1 MKQSIA
7 FGIEKIGAPCVIVNC
22 KGQDLYFLIDTG
34 SSENH
39 LVEYTYKFFTENYDD
54 VIKDEEG
61 NFVTRGV
68 SGSVEC
74 KKCSFSFFIGRAQ
87 LEDSFVL
94 LPNSEVF
101 IGLSERMG
109 EPLAGILGGRFL
121 KKNGIVIDYGS
132 QCVYTKRRKKGEKAT
147 IIAQEAA

>member
-39 LVEYTYKFFTENYDD
+39 LVEYTYKFFTECYDD

-61 NFVTRGV
+61 NYVTRGV

-74 KKCSFSFFIGRAQ
+74 KKCSFTFSIGRAR
-87 LEDSFVL
+87 LEDSFVV
-94 LPNSEVF
+94 LPNTQVF
-101 IGLSERMG
+101 VGISERLG
-109 EPLAGILGGRFL
+109 EPLAGILGGQFL
-121 KKNGIVIDYGS
+121 KNHGVVIDYGR
-132 QCVYTKRRKKGEKAT
+132 QCMYMKRRKCGEKTT
-147 IIAQEAA
+147 ILVREAA